1 MQKWVEDILSE
12 QPVRRE
18 NGNLIYQT
26 KGSEEWLALQ
36 DGAENR
42 YQSHE
47 YNVAEMPILHLF
59 GGFIAVGLD
68 PDSVVLDIGCGLTR
82 DQPAYVE
89 QLGLTRY
96 LGLEPLPVTPPRHYT
111 CLVGAMA
118 ESIPLTDD
126 SVDTAIF
133 ATSLD
138 HIEDEDAAI
147 AETLRILKPGGRII
161 FWQGLYEPRVQ
172 AAAKTFEP
180 IFHGRWWRPF
190 AAPAEYLH
198 FALRMRKLRNKLARG
213 IPLDNV
219 HARYY
224 TRERFDASLAR
235 WGLTK
240 TREVLVPGSSSLFAE
255 AREGQS
261 HRLPPT
267 PS

>member
-1 MQKWVEDILSE
+1 MHAWFDALLREE
-12 QPVRRE
+12 PERRE
-18 NGNLIYQT
+18 DSNLVYRAH
-26 KGSEEWLALQ
+26 GSENWLALQ
-36 DGAENR
+36 DGAESR

-47 YNVAEMPILHLF
+47 YNVAELPILHLF

-68 PDSVVLDIGCGLTR
+68 SDAIVLDIGCGLTPTP
-82 DQPAYVE
+82 PAYVE
-89 QLGLTRY
+89 QLGVSHY
-96 LGLEPLPVTPPRHYT
+96 AGLEPLAVTPPRAYP

-118 ESIPLTDD
+118 EQIPLKDD
-126 SVDTAIF
+126 SVDVAIF

-138 HIEDEDAAI
+138 HIEDEDKAI

-190 AAPAEYLH
+190 AAPAEYAH
-198 FALRMRKLRNKLARG
+198 FALRMRKLRHKLANG

-235 WGLTK
+235 WQLRK
-240 TREVLVPGSSSLFAE
+240 TREILVPGSASLFAE
-255 AREGQS
+255 AV
-261 HRLPPT
+261 PA
-267 PS
+267 

>member
-1 MQKWVEDILSE
+1 MHGWFDEILS
-12 QPVRRE
+12 QAPIRRE
-18 NGNLIYQT
+18 NGNLVYEAG
-26 KGSEEWLALQ
+26 GSDEWKQLQ

-42 YQSHE
+42 YQAHE
-47 YNVAEMPILHLF
+47 YNLAEMPILHLL

-68 PDSVVLDIGCGLTR
+68 PEAIVLDIGCGLTPKP
-82 DQPAYVE
+82 PAYVE
-89 QLGLTRY
+89 QLGLSHY
-96 LGLEPLPVTPPRHYT
+96 AGLEPLPVTPYRSYP

-118 ESIPLTDD
+118 EKIPLKDD
-126 SVDTAIF
+126 SIDVAIF

-138 HIEDEDAAI
+138 HIEEEDAAI
-147 AETLRILKPGGRII
+147 TETLRILKPGGRII

-198 FALRMRKLRNKLARG
+198 FALRMRKLRTKMARG

-224 TRERFDASLAR
+224 TRERFDASLSR
-235 WGLTK
+235 WQLKK
-240 TREVLVPGSSSLFAE
+240 TREVLVPGSCSLFAE
-255 AREGQS
+255 AV
-261 HRLPPT
+261 PA
-267 PS
+267 